1 MSQSK
6 GSPRKFAEKIALLNK
21 KQAESN
27 AEFEKILKEVEET
40 TRAPFPSR
48 TSSFSSW
55 NGERPDSNSQ
65 QVSLDTFNYHQ
76 NQSVSVTQ
84 AQQQHDTPQIHVQHL
99 NHNHHQHQQLQQQLH
114 LQQSSPD
121 PMSIQ
126 TPDGVPNIE
135 IFPIQYD
142 DDYNQQQVTT
152 NNNYQLRNVCSSS
165 ISSAR
170 SLPDIAN
177 LRVSSSFA
185 QMAPSY
191 SDRRIPSD
199 YNYSNFDTN
208 SNIVTDLDNTQ
219 ACYFQNHNNNNSNDS
234 TSHNPQETNDQ
245 TWNVPDVHNQY
256 PSNSLPQHQAVHQ
269 SYYQQQSQQH
279 QIPVVRGGQTKSTV
293 LGSWTN
299 TVSLNTPKT
308 VLNGT
313 LSKSSEGCYNYLG
326 NYQDDIPNLF
336 SNDASTYNTGQ
347 TMGNPIMRSSSFN
360 NIENIN
366 TQQVDTKILNYPQQN
381 LQQEQQQQ
389 QQQRLPFEPSQSQFY
404 E

>member
-65 QVSLDTFNYHQ
+65 QVSLDPFNYHQ
-76 NQSVSVTQ
+76 NQSVSITQ
-84 AQQQHDTPQIHVQHL
+84 AQQQHDTPQIHVQQQ
-99 NHNHHQHQQLQQQLH
+99 HQHQQQQLH

-142 DDYNQQQVTT
+142 DNYNQQQVTT

-165 ISSAR
+165 ISAAR

-177 LRVSSSFA
+177 LRVSSSFT

-199 YNYSNFDTN
+199 YNYSSFDTI
-208 SNIVTDLDNTQ
+208 SNIVTDLNDAQ
-219 ACYFQNHNNNNSNDS
+219 ACYFQNHNNNSNDS

-245 TWNVPDVHNQY
+245 TWNVPDVPNQY
-256 PSNSLPQHQAVHQ
+256 PPNSLPQHQAVHQ
-269 SYYQQQSQQH
+269 SYYQQQSQQ
-279 QIPVVRGGQTKSTV
+279 QIPVVREEQAKSTV

-313 LSKSSEGCYNYLG
+313 LSKSSEGCYSYLG
-326 NYQDDIPNLF
+326 NYQDDSSNFF
-336 SNDASTYNTGQ
+336 SDDASTYNTGQ
-347 TMGNPIMRSSSFN
+347 TTGNPIMRSSSFN

-366 TQQVDTKILNYPQQN
+366 TQQVDTKILNYQQQN
-381 LQQEQQQQ
+381 LQQQ
-389 QQQRLPFEPSQSQFY
+389 QQQRLPFEPSQSQFH